1 VSSNRW
7 RSEAKTDSTTDRRWS
22 VASVRHTGKSTN
34 GWKALE
40 FFRDR
45 GEPVDRVVVFTDMQ
59 IWDSTPITAPD
70 TRMVKAAFDA
80 YRDEVL
86 SDTSLYFVDLASYGD
101 LVTPEGDE
109 NVYKVSG
116 LSEDVLSSIA
126 HAENSKQA
134 IDEIDAFEPA

>member
-40 FFRDR
+40 FLRDR
-45 GEPVDRVVVFTDMQ
+45 GEPVDRVVVFT
-59 IWDSTPITAPD
+59 
-70 TRMVKAAFDA
+70 V
-80 YRDEVL
+80 
-86 SDTSLYFVDLASYGD
+86 ASYGD

-109 NVYKVSG
+109 NVYNVSG
-116 LSEDVLSSIA
+116 WSEDVLSSIA